1 MSTLKSTKENPVEAA
16 RKILELSQ
24 KLDEITQH
32 SFSISL
38 ENAALR
44 EQINKKPVFEWC
56 EDCELFR
63 SCYVWDFKGES
74 GQVIRGPNFIS
85 PSCSEEGN

>member
-1 MSTLKSTKENPVEAA
+1 MTTLKWTKENPVEAA
-16 RKILELSQ
+16 RKISELSQ

-32 SFSISL
+32 SFSISS
-38 ENAALR
+38 ENIALR

-56 EDCELFR
+56 EECELFR

-85 PSCSEEGN
+85 PSCSEDGD